1 MLLVNPNQE
10 AILRQV
16 AHLHKKYI
24 DRGFLSKLGE
34 DFLYCLYKA
43 ISLSDEAI
51 LVVYIEG
58 GSSVKGFVAG
68 AKSVKGLKKR
78 MLALCKFKLIKVI
91 PKLMSLE
98 RIKRFL
104 ETSRYVSSDLEG
116 LPTAEL
122 LSIAVV
128 QEMRGRGISQI
139 LYKELCKQFR
149 ALGVD
154 SFKIVAGKSLR
165 AAQRFYE
172 KMGAKAVGS
181 IELHKGEVSKVYI
194 QSLK

>member
-10 AILRQV
+10 DILRQV
-16 AHLHKKYI
+16 AQLHKKYI
-24 DRGFLSKLGE
+24 NKGFLSKLGE

-43 ISLSDEAI
+43 VSLSDEAV
-51 LVVYIEG
+51 LVVYIEEE
-58 GSSVKGFVAG
+58 SSVKGFVAG
-68 AKSVKGLKKR
+68 AKGVKGLKKS

-91 PKLMSLE
+91 PKLLSLE

-104 ETSRYVSSDLEG
+104 ETNRYVSSDLEG

-122 LSIAVV
+122 LSIAVA
-128 QEMRGRGISQI
+128 QEMRGRGISQV
-139 LYKELCKQFR
+139 LYKELCKQFK

-154 SFKIVAGKSLR
+154 SFKIVAGESLK

-194 QSLK
+194 QSI